1 MQEFLTDFEGKA
13 YKMDNKKVEM
23 FKENVRMALKIS
35 KDELFRRSVNVP
47 GESTTEQLEGTIIPE
62 LEKLLVMD
70 YSDLPPANERF
81 LLSYAY
87 AFRVW
92 EWSLLNPTRLYDL
105 LSELNKEYKE
115 L

>member
-1 MQEFLTDFEGKA
+1 MRKFLTDFEGKA
-13 YKMDNKKVEM
+13 YKMDNEKIKM
-23 FKENVRMALKIS
+23 FKEKVERALDIS
-35 KDELFRRSVNVP
+35 RDELRRRKNDMP
-47 GESTTEQLEGTIIPE
+47 GESTVEQLEEIIIPE

-70 YSDLPPANERF
+70 YSDLPPANKRF

>member
-1 MQEFLTDFEGKA
+1 MRKFLTDFEGKA
-13 YKMDNKKVEM
+13 YKMDNEKIKM
-23 FKENVRMALKIS
+23 FKEKVERALDIS
-35 KDELFRRSVNVP
+35 RDELRRRKNDMP
-47 GESTTEQLEGTIIPE
+47 GESTVEQLEEIIIPE

-70 YSDLPPANERF
+70 YSDLPPANKRF

-105 LSELNKEYKE
+105 LLELNEEYKK